1 MEKVNYQWGDY
12 FFLNLYYEKFSLEN
26 YSQKLESA
34 TFYDLLKRAL
44 EYEAITG
51 KQMSLKNKTKHLPS
65 KECNN

>member
-1 MEKVNYQWGDY
+1 MEKVNYKRGDY
-12 FFLNLYYEKFSLEN
+12 FFLNLYYEKFSLQN

-34 TFYDLLKRAL
+34 TFYDLKRAL

-51 KQMSLKNKTKHLPS
+51 KQMSLKKTKHLPS

>member
-1 MEKVNYQWGDY
+1 MEKVNYKWGDY

-51 KQMSLKNKTKHLPS
+51 KQMSLKKNKTPTQQRMQ
-65 KECNN
+65 